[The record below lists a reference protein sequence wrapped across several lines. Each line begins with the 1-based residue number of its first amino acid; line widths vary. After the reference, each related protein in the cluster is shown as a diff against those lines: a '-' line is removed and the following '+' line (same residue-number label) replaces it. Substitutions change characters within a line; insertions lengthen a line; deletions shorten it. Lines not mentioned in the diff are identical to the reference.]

1 MEYSKNIG
9 TREEVYKLI
18 AKRTNGGLLKC
29 DIIEKNNNGK
39 LLYISKKISDKMKAN
54 TSNICFLKKKT
65 QNNNQNQ
72 NNHNNQ
78 NNQNNQNQNNNNNQ
92 NQNNQTNKTH
102 NKNKKKCKT
111 QKLLFEIN
119 KNEFKNIYYPELK
132 GQNLQDLKDELR
144 REEEEEDNCDD
155 IEGLE
160 SLDELEEVFK
170 PNASQCKKEFKIEE
184 LQDIDIDINSIDF

>member
-72 NNHNNQ
+72 NN
-78 NNQNNQNQNNNNNQ
+78 QNNNH

-170 PNASQCKKEFKIEE
+170 PNVSQCKKEFKIEE